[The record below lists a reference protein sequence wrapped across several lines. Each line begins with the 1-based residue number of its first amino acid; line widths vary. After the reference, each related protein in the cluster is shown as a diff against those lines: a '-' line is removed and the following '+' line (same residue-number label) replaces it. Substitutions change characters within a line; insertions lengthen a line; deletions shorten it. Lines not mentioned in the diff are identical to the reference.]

1 MSITNRGFNDSD
13 IVFLLKSGKI
23 YAIGKVEQDK
33 VLVKKVFE
41 VL

>member
-1 MSITNRGFNDSD
+1 
-13 IVFLLKSGKI
+13 LQKSGKI

-41 VL
+41 VLWKRLFYY